1 MRSSSPAQVPPP
13 SESPSW
19 GCILLGPVFP
29 RALMEISQALGDCV
43 FHSFQECLCSALE
56 KSCSKNCME
65 VGKSFA
71 DEEEALPFLL
81 GWETSKQ
88 HTCAKVQAPWER
100 KARFN
105 LWLLEESGGQARA
118 RPPCGVQGRRAVL
131 RTTVEVCKRSSV
143 PDHTY

>member
-1 MRSSSPAQVPPP
+1 
-13 SESPSW
+13 
-19 GCILLGPVFP
+19 
-29 RALMEISQALGDCV
+29 MEISQALGDCV

-65 VGKSFA
+65 VGKSFS

-105 LWLLEESGGQARA
+105 LWLLEESGGRLWCSGEARCTEDYGGSVQEILSA
-118 RPPCGVQGRRAVL
+118 RPHLLASLPQERLYEGNQWVHCMCGVGVGGW
-131 RTTVEVCKRSSV
+131 KS
-143 PDHTY
+143 